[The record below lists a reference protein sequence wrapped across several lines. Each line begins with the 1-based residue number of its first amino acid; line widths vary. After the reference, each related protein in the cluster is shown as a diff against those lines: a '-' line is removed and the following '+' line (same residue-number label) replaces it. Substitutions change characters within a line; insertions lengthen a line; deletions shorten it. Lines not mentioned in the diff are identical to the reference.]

1 MKQENGCCPRCFQVW
16 YESMLKWLKKNWK
29 TLFGG
34 IGTAIVTLIIGVVIG
49 RYFPNRDNTNSTSN
63 ENTNSGQQQP
73 VFNQGDI
80 NQQTNIQ
87 NQSIPPQ
94 ELMKELKDSG
104 KTEYKLEISEQERE
118 RDRKELE
125 LLKNEDKDIRDSLIR
140 AENNE
145 KYDLTAVI
153 WHEYIERH
161 ITKDEAL
168 KFTDMVNKAYWK
180 DLKSFIAIKI
190 LRLMS
195 IIINPSY
202 SPESLK

>member
-1 MKQENGCCPRCFQVW
+1 
-16 YESMLKWLKKNWK
+16 MLKWLKKNWK